1 MLKAVLPKIG
11 SLDIKTEEKFIVHID
26 LNVNHKDNFIRGFV
40 LKKRDQI
47 KYLSLL
53 EKYLLKL
60 KKIFGKKVVICL
72 HPSSDISFYQKYIK
86 NIKIIKHETEFFL
99 KKGFFNFIPRV
110 QFNHC
115 SFNAQEK
122 DNTFGL

>member
-86 NIKIIKHETEFFL
+86 KRQNNQT
-99 KKGFFNFIPRV
+99 
-110 QFNHC
+110 
-115 SFNAQEK
+115 
-122 DNTFGL
+122 

>member
-60 KKIFGKKVVICL
+60 KKIFGKKFSLFSVKK
-72 HPSSDISFYQKYIK
+72 S
-86 NIKIIKHETEFFL
+86 FL
-99 KKGFFNFIPRV
+99 KKYNGV
-110 QFNHC
+110 Q
-115 SFNAQEK
+115 E
-122 DNTFGL
+122 L